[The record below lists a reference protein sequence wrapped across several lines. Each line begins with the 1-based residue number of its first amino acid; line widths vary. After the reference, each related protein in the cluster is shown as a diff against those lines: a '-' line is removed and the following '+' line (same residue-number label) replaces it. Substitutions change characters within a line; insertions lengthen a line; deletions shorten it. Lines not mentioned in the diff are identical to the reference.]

1 MRKFS
6 LHPFV
11 SFLLSLLNFEE
22 GNIAGY
28 IGKSVAPASQ
38 QKNPHSQSGNVFFL
52 ETTLFITTIACFPH
66 PLYQQGE
73 GKPAIVIKRG
83 GYKMK

>member
-1 MRKFS
+1 MYVYHLLDKFWVPRS
-6 LHPFV
+6 LKGLIRYYGIGSSEAQFNYEKNEMESK
-11 SFLLSLLNFEE
+11 SF
-22 GNIAGY
+22 
-28 IGKSVAPASQ
+28 
-38 QKNPHSQSGNVFFL
+38 FFL